1 MKDAWFKEVFTEFY
15 KLSYIRE
22 GKSKRIV
29 LKGLSDHKV
38 LDYVILR
45 ITPTEDVIYY
55 LYNGSSIHIPEKWI
69 DLFSSFNTHSG
80 FRVLDCYDS
89 DVDGSLSHF
98 GYLMTRLICH
108 LDKSLSKIEGE
119 ELLNV
124 LGEISVIGTK
134 EFREWCLE
142 EFGLELDPFEYRSL
156 DENLDI

>member
-1 MKDAWFKEVFTEFY
+1 
-15 KLSYIRE
+15 
-22 GKSKRIV
+22 
-29 LKGLSDHKV
+29 
-38 LDYVILR
+38 LDI
-45 ITPTEDVIYY
+45 
-55 LYNGSSIHIPEKWI
+55 
-69 DLFSSFNTHSG
+69 
-80 FRVLDCYDS
+80 
-89 DVDGSLSHF
+89 
-98 GYLMTRLICH
+98 